1 MKTKAQLMAQCKAEN
16 PTMVQTV
23 NGEEI
28 ELTGAEYNAACEA
41 WAEMQL
47 VQQTNQ
53 AEIEAKESEKA
64 ALLAR
69 LGITAEEATLLLG

>member
-1 MKTKAQLMAQCKAEN
+1 MKTKAQLIAQCKAEN

-28 ELTGAEYNAACEA
+28 ELIGAEYNAACEA

-47 VQQTNQ
+47 DHQK
-53 AEIEAKESEKA
+53 AISEAQSKEVSKIALLERLNITADEA
-64 ALLAR
+64 ALL
-69 LGITAEEATLLLG
+69 LK

>member
-1 MKTKAQLMAQCKAEN
+1 MTTKTQLIAQCKKEN
-16 PTMVQTV
+16 PTIIQIV

-28 ELTGAEYNAACEA
+28 VLAEAEYNAACEA

-47 VQQTNQ
+47 AQQANQ
-53 AEIEAKESEKA
+53 ADLEAKASEKT

>member
-1 MKTKAQLMAQCKAEN
+1 MKTKAQLIAQCKAEN

-28 ELTGAEYNAACEA
+28 ELTGPDYNTACEA

-47 VQQTNQ
+47 TQQANQ
-53 AEIEAKESEKA
+53 AEVEAKASEKA
-64 ALLAR
+64 ALLSR
-69 LGITAEEATLLLG
+69 LGITEEEATLLLG

>member
-1 MKTKAQLMAQCKAEN
+1 MKTKAQLIAQCKAEN
-16 PTMVQTV
+16 PTMVQIV

-47 VQQTNQ
+47 AQQAHQ
-53 AEIEAKESEKA
+53 AEVEAKASEKT